1 MKERKTNSM
10 KLWGGRFSKGTAK
23 TVDDFGA
30 SIGFDQKLY
39 REDIAGSRAHAKML
53 AKMNVLSEKELGS
66 VLTALDEIESSIEK
80 GSISFKEEF
89 EDIHMN
95 IESLLTERIGYAGK
109 KIHTARS
116 RNDQVAVDIRLY
128 LKARIEEICGLI
140 EELLKTI
147 MLLSEENIDVV
158 LPGFTHLQ
166 HAQPVRLSFHLMAYF
181 EMFKRDYTRLFDCLE
196 RMDVLPLG
204 AGALSGT
211 TYETDRDFLASELGF
226 ARVSLNAMDSVS
238 DRDFLIEFQSNASI
252 LMMHLSRFCEEL
264 IIWNTSEFGFV
275 EMDDS
280 YSTGSSIMPQKKN
293 PDVAELIRGKTGRVY
308 GNLMGILTVMKSLP
322 LAYNKDMQEDKEGM
336 FDTVDT
342 LKSVIP
348 IFNEMLATIT
358 FNSGKMMQATKMGFL
373 SATDIAD
380 YLVKKGLP
388 FRSAHEVVGRMV
400 LYCTEKNF
408 NIEDMSLNELQS
420 FHEDIEADLI
430 EVAKIE
436 NCTDSKISAG
446 GTSRESVLQ
455 MIKTNKNFLNTLS

>member
-1 MKERKTNSM
+1 M

-23 TVDDFGA
+23 TVDEFGA

-39 REDIAGSRAHAKML
+39 KEDIAGSRAHAKML
-53 AKMNVLSEKELGS
+53 AKIDVLSDEELGAI
-66 VLTALDEIESSIEK
+66 LAALDEIESSIEK
-80 GSISFKEEF
+80 GSISFMEEF

-95 IESLLTERIGYAGK
+95 IESLLTERIGYPGK

-116 RNDQVAVDIRLY
+116 RNDQVAVDNRLY

-147 MLLSEENIDVV
+147 ILLSENNIDVI

-181 EMFKRDYTRLFDCLE
+181 EMFKRDHQRLTDCLD

-204 AGALSGT
+204 SGALSGT
-211 TYETDRDFLASELGF
+211 TYPTDRDFLAEELGF
-226 ARVSLNAMDSVS
+226 AKVSLNAMDSVS
-238 DRDFLIEFQSNASI
+238 DRDYLIEFQSNASI
-252 LMMHLSRFCEEL
+252 LMMHFSRFCEEL

-275 EMDDS
+275 EMDDA

-322 LAYNKDMQEDKEGM
+322 LAYNKDMQEDKEGL
-336 FDTVDT
+336 FDTVET

-348 IFNEMLATIT
+348 IFNEMLATLT
-358 FNSGKMMQATKMGFL
+358 FNTNNMMQATKMGFL
-373 SATDIAD
+373 NATDIAD

-400 LYCTEKNF
+400 LYCTERNC
-408 NIEDMSLNELQS
+408 NIEDMSINELQS
-420 FHEDIEADLI
+420 FHEDIHEDLI
-430 EVAKIE
+430 DVAKIE
-436 NCTDSKISAG
+436 NCADSKISAG
-446 GTSRESVLQ
+446 GTSHENVMR
-455 MIKTNKNFLNTLS
+455 MIEENKKFLELLA

>member
-1 MKERKTNSM
+1 M

-23 TVDDFGA
+23 TVDEFGA

-39 REDIAGSRAHAKML
+39 KEDIAGSRAHAKML
-53 AKMNVLSEKELGS
+53 AKIDVLSDEELGAI
-66 VLTALDEIESSIEK
+66 LTALDEIESSIEK
-80 GSISFKEEF
+80 GSISFMEEF

-147 MLLSEENIDVV
+147 ILLSEKNIDVI

-181 EMFKRDYTRLFDCLE
+181 EMFKRDHMRLSDCLA

-204 AGALSGT
+204 SGALSGT
-211 TYETDRDFLASELGF
+211 TYGTDRDFLARELGF
-226 ARVSLNAMDSVS
+226 ANVSLNAMDSVS
-238 DRDFLIEFQSNASI
+238 DRDYLIEFQSAASI
-252 LMMHLSRFCEEL
+252 LMMHFSRFCEEL

-275 EMDDS
+275 EMDDA

-322 LAYNKDMQEDKEGM
+322 LAYNKDMQEDKEGL

-348 IFNEMLATIT
+348 VFNEMLATLT
-358 FNSGKMMQATKMGFL
+358 FNAGKMMQATKMGFL
-373 SATDIAD
+373 NATDIAD

-400 LYCTEKNF
+400 LTCTERNC
-408 NIEDMSLNELQS
+408 NIEDMGIKELQS
-420 FHEDIEADLI
+420 FHEDIHEDLI
-430 EVAKIE
+430 DAAKIE
-436 NCTDSKISAG
+436 NCADSKISAG
-446 GTSRESVLQ
+446 GTSHENVLH
-455 MIKTNKNFLNTLS
+455 MIEENKKFLELLA

>member
-1 MKERKTNSM
+1 M

-23 TVDDFGA
+23 TVDTFGS

-39 REDIAGSRAHAKML
+39 KEDINGSRAHAKML
-53 AKMNVLSEKELGS
+53 AKID
-66 VLTALDEIESSIEK
+66 VLTNEELDKILVALDEIESSIKK
-80 GSISFKEEF
+80 GDITFKEEY

-95 IESLLTERIGYAGK
+95 IESLLTERVGYPGK

-128 LKARIEEICGLI
+128 LKEEIVEICGLI
-140 EELLKTI
+140 EELLKT
-147 MLLSEENIDVV
+147 LLQLSEKNIDVI

-166 HAQPVRLSFHLMAYF
+166 HAQPIRLSFHLMAYF
-181 EMFKRDYTRLFDCLE
+181 EMFKRDHMRLTDCLG

-211 TYETDRDFLASELGF
+211 TYDTDRDFLAKELDF
-226 ARVSLNAMDSVS
+226 AKVSLNALDSVS
-238 DRDFLIEFQSNASI
+238 DRDYLIEFQSDASI
-252 LMMHLSRFCEEL
+252 LMMHFSRFCEEL
-264 IIWNTSEFGFV
+264 ILWNTSEFSFV
-275 EMDDS
+275 EMDDA

-308 GNLMGILTVMKSLP
+308 GNLMGILTIMKGLP
-322 LAYNKDMQEDKEGM
+322 LAYNKDMQEDKPGM
-336 FDTVDT
+336 FDTVET
-342 LKSVIP
+342 LKAVIP
-348 IFNEMLATIT
+348 IFGEMLSTLT
-358 FNSGKMMQATKMGFL
+358 FNTEKMLKATAMGFL
-373 SATDIAD
+373 NATDIAD

-400 LYCTEKNF
+400 LYCTEKKC
-408 NIEDMSLNELQS
+408 NIEDMSLSELKS
-420 FHEDIEADLI
+420 FHEDIQEDLL

-446 GTSRESVLQ
+446 GTSRKNVLQ
-455 MIKTNKNFLNTLS
+455 MIKTNKEFLK

>member
-1 MKERKTNSM
+1 M

-23 TVDDFGA
+23 TVDEFGA

-39 REDIAGSRAHAKML
+39 KEDIAGSRAHAKML
-53 AKMNVLSEKELGS
+53 AKIDVLSDEDLDAI
-66 VLTALDEIESSIEK
+66 LTALDEIESSIEK
-80 GSISFKEEF
+80 GNISFMEEF

-95 IESLLTERIGYAGK
+95 IESLLTERIGYPGK

-128 LKARIEEICGLI
+128 LKTRIEEICGLI

-147 MLLSEENIDVV
+147 ILMSENNIDVI

-181 EMFKRDYTRLFDCLE
+181 EMFKRDHQRLTDCLD

-204 AGALSGT
+204 SGALSGT
-211 TYETDRDFLASELGF
+211 TYPTDRVFLAKELGF
-226 ARVSLNAMDSVS
+226 AKVSLNALDSVS
-238 DRDFLIEFQSNASI
+238 DRDYLIEFQSDASI
-252 LMMHLSRFCEEL
+252 LMMHFSRFCEEL

-275 EMDDS
+275 EMDDA

-322 LAYNKDMQEDKEGM
+322 LAYNKDMQEDKEGL
-336 FDTVDT
+336 FDTVET

-348 IFNEMLATIT
+348 IFNEMLATLT
-358 FNSGKMMQATKMGFL
+358 FNAGNMMQATKMGFL
-373 SATDIAD
+373 NATDIAD

-388 FRSAHEVVGRMV
+388 FRSAHEIVGRMV
-400 LYCTEKNF
+400 LYCTKRNC
-408 NIEDMSLNELQS
+408 NIEDMRLSELKS
-420 FHEDIEADLI
+420 FHEDIQEDLLEIARI
-430 EVAKIE
+430 EK
-436 NCTDSKISAG
+436 CTDAKISAG
-446 GTSRESVLQ
+446 GTSKENVMRMIEENKKFLQ
-455 MIKTNKNFLNTLS
+455 LLA

>member
-1 MKERKTNSM
+1 M

-23 TVDDFGA
+23 TVDEFGA

-39 REDIAGSRAHAKML
+39 KEDIAGSRAHAKML
-53 AKMNVLSEKELGS
+53 AKIDVLSDEELYAI
-66 VLTALDEIESSIEK
+66 LAALDEIESSIEK
-80 GSISFKEEF
+80 GSISFMEEF

-116 RNDQVAVDIRLY
+116 RNDQVAVDNRLY

-147 MLLSEENIDVV
+147 ILLSEKNIDVI

-181 EMFKRDYTRLFDCLE
+181 EMFKRDHQRLTDCLD

-204 AGALSGT
+204 SGALSGT
-211 TYETDRDFLASELGF
+211 TYPTDRDFLAEELGF
-226 ARVSLNAMDSVS
+226 AKVSLNALDSVS
-238 DRDFLIEFQSNASI
+238 DRDYLIEFQSNASI
-252 LMMHLSRFCEEL
+252 LMMHFSRFCEEL

-275 EMDDS
+275 EMDDA

-322 LAYNKDMQEDKEGM
+322 LAYNKDMQEDKEGL
-336 FDTVDT
+336 FDTVET

-348 IFNEMLATIT
+348 IFNEMLATLT
-358 FNSGKMMQATKMGFL
+358 FNTNNMMQATKMGFL
-373 SATDIAD
+373 NATDIAD

-400 LYCTEKNF
+400 LYCTERNC
-408 NIEDMSLNELQS
+408 NIEDMSINELQS
-420 FHEDIEADLI
+420 FHEDIHEDLI
-430 EVAKIE
+430 DVAKIE
-436 NCTDSKISAG
+436 NCADSKISAG
-446 GTSRESVLQ
+446 GTSHENVMR
-455 MIKTNKNFLNTLS
+455 MIDENKKFLELLA

>member
-1 MKERKTNSM
+1 M

-23 TVDDFGA
+23 TVDEFGA

-39 REDIAGSRAHAKML
+39 KEDIAGSRAHAKML
-53 AKMNVLSEKELGS
+53 AKIDVLSDEELYAI
-66 VLTALDEIESSIEK
+66 LAALDEIESSIEK
-80 GSISFKEEF
+80 GSISFMEEF

-116 RNDQVAVDIRLY
+116 RNDQVAVDNRLY

-147 MLLSEENIDVV
+147 ILLSEKNIDVI

-181 EMFKRDYTRLFDCLE
+181 EMFKRDHQRLTDCLD

-204 AGALSGT
+204 SGALSGT
-211 TYETDRDFLASELGF
+211 TYPTDRDFLAEELGF
-226 ARVSLNAMDSVS
+226 AKVSLNALDSVS
-238 DRDFLIEFQSNASI
+238 DRDYLIEFQSNASI
-252 LMMHLSRFCEEL
+252 LMMHFSRFCEEL

-275 EMDDS
+275 EMDDA

-322 LAYNKDMQEDKEGM
+322 LAYNKDMQEDKEGL
-336 FDTVDT
+336 FDTVET

-348 IFNEMLATIT
+348 IFNEMLATLT
-358 FNSGKMMQATKMGFL
+358 FNTNNMMQATKMGFL
-373 SATDIAD
+373 NATDIAD

-400 LYCTEKNF
+400 LYCTERNC
-408 NIEDMSLNELQS
+408 NIEDMSINELQS
-420 FHEDIEADLI
+420 FHEDIHEDLI
-430 EVAKIE
+430 DVAKIE
-436 NCTDSKISAG
+436 NCADSKISAG
-446 GTSRESVLQ
+446 GTSHENVMR
-455 MIKTNKNFLNTLS
+455 MIEENKKFLELLA

>member
-1 MKERKTNSM
+1 M

-23 TVDDFGA
+23 TVDEFGA

-39 REDIAGSRAHAKML
+39 KEDIAGSRAHAKML
-53 AKMNVLSEKELGS
+53 AKIDVLSDEELYAI
-66 VLTALDEIESSIEK
+66 LAALDEIESSIEK
-80 GSISFKEEF
+80 GSISFMEEF

-95 IESLLTERIGYAGK
+95 IESLLTERIGYPGK

-116 RNDQVAVDIRLY
+116 RNDQVAVDNRLY

-147 MLLSEENIDVV
+147 ILLSEKNIDVI

-181 EMFKRDYTRLFDCLE
+181 EMFKRDHQRLTDCLD

-204 AGALSGT
+204 SGALSGT
-211 TYETDRDFLASELGF
+211 TYPTDRDFLAEELGF
-226 ARVSLNAMDSVS
+226 AKVSLNAMDSVS
-238 DRDFLIEFQSNASI
+238 DRDYLIEFQSNASI
-252 LMMHLSRFCEEL
+252 LMMHFSRFCEEL

-275 EMDDS
+275 EMDDA

-322 LAYNKDMQEDKEGM
+322 LAYNKDMQEDKEGL
-336 FDTVDT
+336 FDTVET

-348 IFNEMLATIT
+348 IFNEMLATLT
-358 FNSGKMMQATKMGFL
+358 FNTNNMMQATKMGFL
-373 SATDIAD
+373 NATDIAD

-400 LYCTEKNF
+400 LYCTERNC
-408 NIEDMSLNELQS
+408 NIEDMSINELQS
-420 FHEDIEADLI
+420 FHEDIHEDLI
-430 EVAKIE
+430 DVAKIE
-436 NCTDSKISAG
+436 NCADSKISAG
-446 GTSRESVLQ
+446 GTSHENVMR
-455 MIKTNKNFLNTLS
+455 MIEENKKFLELLA

>member
-1 MKERKTNSM
+1 M

-23 TVDDFGA
+23 TVDTFGA

-39 REDIAGSRAHAKML
+39 KEDIAGSRAHAKML
-53 AKMNVLSEKELGS
+53 AKIDVLTNEELDKI
-66 VLTALDEIESSIEK
+66 LTALDEIEFSVEK
-80 GSISFKEEF
+80 GDIVFKEEY

-95 IESLLTERIGYAGK
+95 IESLLTEKVGYPGK

-128 LKARIEEICGLI
+128 LKEEIAEICGLI

-147 MLLSEENIDVV
+147 LQLSEKNIDVI

-166 HAQPVRLSFHLMAYF
+166 HAQPIRLSFHLMAYF
-181 EMFKRDYTRLFDCLE
+181 EMFKRDYTRLNDCLA

-211 TYETDRDFLASELGF
+211 TYETDRYFLAKELDF
-226 ARVSLNAMDSVS
+226 AEVSLNALDSVS
-238 DRDFLIEFQSNASI
+238 DRDYLIEFQSDASI
-252 LMMHLSRFCEEL
+252 LMMHFSRFCEEL
-264 IIWNTSEFGFV
+264 ILWNTSEFGFI
-275 EMDDS
+275 EMDDA

-308 GNLMGILTVMKSLP
+308 GNLLGILTIMKGLP
-322 LAYNKDMQEDKEGM
+322 LAYNKDMQEDKPGM
-336 FDTVDT
+336 FDTVET
-342 LKSVIP
+342 LKAVIP
-348 IFNEMLATIT
+348 IFREMLASLT
-358 FNSGKMMQATKMGFL
+358 FNTERMLEATAMGFL
-373 SATDIAD
+373 NATDIAD

-400 LYCTEKNF
+400 LYCTEKKC
-408 NIEDMSLNELQS
+408 NIEDLSLSELKS
-420 FHEDIEADLI
+420 FHEDIQEDLLEI
-430 EVAKIE
+430 AKIE

-446 GTSRESVLQ
+446 GTSRKNVLQ
-455 MIKTNKNFLNTLS
+455 MIKINKELIK

>member
-1 MKERKTNSM
+1 M

-23 TVDDFGA
+23 TVDAFGA
-30 SIGFDQKLY
+30 SISFDQKLY
-39 REDIAGSRAHAKML
+39 KEDIAGSKAHAKML
-53 AKMNVLSEKELGS
+53 ARIK
-66 VLTALDEIESSIEK
+66 VLTDEELNKILSALDDIQSAVEK
-80 GSISFKEEF
+80 GDITFKEDY

-95 IESLLTERIGYAGK
+95 IESLLTERVGYPGK

-128 LKARIEEICGLI
+128 LREEVEEICGLI

-147 MLLSEENIDVV
+147 LLLSEKHIDII

-166 HAQPVRLSFHLMAYF
+166 HAQPIRLSFHLMAYF
-181 EMFKRDYTRLFDCLE
+181 EMFKRDYMRLKDCLG

-211 TYETDRDFLASELGF
+211 TYSTDRNFLAKELAFSE
-226 ARVSLNAMDSVS
+226 VSLNALDSVS
-238 DRDFLIEFQSNASI
+238 DRDYLIEFQSASSI
-252 LMMHLSRFCEEL
+252 LMMHFSRFCEEL
-264 IIWNTSEFGFV
+264 ILWNTSEFGFV

-308 GNLMGILTVMKSLP
+308 GNLVGILTIMKGLP
-322 LAYNKDMQEDKEGM
+322 LAYNKDMQEDKPGM
-336 FDTVDT
+336 FDSVET
-342 LKSVIP
+342 LKGVIP
-348 IFNEMLATIT
+348 IFKEMLSTIT
-358 FNSGKMMQATKMGFL
+358 FNRDKMLEATKMGFL
-373 SATDIAD
+373 NATDIAD

-400 LYCTEKNF
+400 LYSTEKNC
-408 NIEDMSLNELQS
+408 NIEDLSLSELRS
-420 FHEDIEADLI
+420 FHDDIEEDLLEI
-430 EVAKIE
+430 AKIE

-446 GTSRESVLQ
+446 GTSRINVLQ
-455 MIKTNKNFLNTLS
+455 MIETSKKFLETLS

>member
-1 MKERKTNSM
+1 M

-23 TVDDFGA
+23 TVDEFGA

-39 REDIAGSRAHAKML
+39 KEDIAGSRAHAKML
-53 AKMNVLSEKELGS
+53 AKIDVLSDEELYAI
-66 VLTALDEIESSIEK
+66 LAALDEIESSIEK
-80 GSISFKEEF
+80 GSISFMEEF

-95 IESLLTERIGYAGK
+95 IESLLTERIGYPGK

-116 RNDQVAVDIRLY
+116 RNDQVAVDNRLY

-147 MLLSEENIDVV
+147 ILLSEKNIDVI

-181 EMFKRDYTRLFDCLE
+181 EMFKRDHQRLTDCLD

-204 AGALSGT
+204 SGALSGT
-211 TYETDRDFLASELGF
+211 TYPTDRDFLAEELGF
-226 ARVSLNAMDSVS
+226 AKVSLNALDSVS
-238 DRDFLIEFQSNASI
+238 DRDYLIEFQSNASI
-252 LMMHLSRFCEEL
+252 LMMHFSRFCEEL

-275 EMDDS
+275 EMDDA

-322 LAYNKDMQEDKEGM
+322 LAYNKDMQEDKEGL
-336 FDTVDT
+336 FDTVET

-348 IFNEMLATIT
+348 IFNEMLATLT
-358 FNSGKMMQATKMGFL
+358 FNTNNMMQATKMGFL
-373 SATDIAD
+373 NATDIAD

-400 LYCTEKNF
+400 LYCTERNC
-408 NIEDMSLNELQS
+408 NIEDMSINELQS
-420 FHEDIEADLI
+420 FHEDIHEDLI
-430 EVAKIE
+430 DVAKIE
-436 NCTDSKISAG
+436 NCADSKISAG
-446 GTSRESVLQ
+446 GTSHENVMR
-455 MIKTNKNFLNTLS
+455 MIEENKKFLELLA